1 MVLADGCCEFI
12 EYRLGSAAAQGREL
26 ERRPR
31 GPRGGKVGSTEEAFD
46 EEQVRL
52 LLIGTEEEIGQALS
66 LIDNHLRR
74 RICAWLRK
82 QQAWMSSEDLADAW
96 QETLMGVFKAVRAER
111 FDPNL
116 PLIPWLLSI
125 ASARGIDKRRRK
137 ISSERALAAVG
148 EALRGTRLGRVWE
161 VRLAEERNEIL
172 ACVRTKILG
181 MPEKQRRVMQ
191 VFDEGYP
198 DTKDM
203 QVLRVE
209 VSKVSGQEETL
220 ASVKR
225 ALQEARLKLRECL
238 KAKGYEIGK

>member
-1 MVLADGCCEFI
+1 MGT
-12 EYRLGSAAAQGREL
+12 
-26 ERRPR
+26 
-31 GPRGGKVGSTEEAFD
+31 TEDSFD

-66 LIDNHLRR
+66 LIENHLRR
-74 RICAWLRK
+74 RICVWLRK

-96 QETLMGVFKAVRAER
+96 QETLMGVCKAVRAKR
-111 FDPNL
+111 FDANQ

-125 ASARGIDKRRRK
+125 ASARGIDQRRRK
-137 ISSERALAAVG
+137 TSRKRALAAVG
-148 EALRGTRLGRVWE
+148 EALRGTRVGRVWE

-172 ACVRTKILG
+172 ACVRAEILRL
-181 MPEKQRRVMQ
+181 PEKQRRVMQ

-225 ALQEARLKLRECL
+225 ALQEARRKVRDCL